1 MFAYTNDFFSRVFFF
16 VYSFQSEM
24 NLGESE
30 FLNAL
35 HPDKF
40 FARLK

>member
-1 MFAYTNDFFSRVFFF
+1 
-16 VYSFQSEM
+16 M

-30 FLNAL
+30 FLTTL

-40 FARLK
+40 FARFTTHSEYNRV